1 MKKPSY
7 WLIDAGNT
15 RLKAA
20 YYQGNA
26 LVDEIAVDSL
36 EALEGRL
43 NGWPS
48 PRAGLLS
55 NVGAW
60 DFEGVPARFG
70 GHWLGLTSD
79 TPLPIRV
86 AYKSPE
92 TLGNDRR
99 ALAVAGATFY
109 PGRPVLVIDLGTCIT
124 YDVVDAEGTYLGG
137 AISPGLQMRL
147 RAMHHFT
154 SALPLATLPPAE
166 EVMQTKELIPGAS
179 TEASL
184 QQGALEGWRGEIR
197 HFREAYRARYPG
209 MVTVVTGGDVERL
222 AHLPKSSIF
231 ARPKFMLSGLKSILD
246 YNIL

>member
-20 YYQGNA
+20 FFQGNDLA
-26 LVDEIAVDSL
+26 GEIAVDSR
-36 EALEGRL
+36 EALEGQL
-43 NGWPS
+43 SGWPT
-48 PRAGLLS
+48 PHAGLIS
-55 NVGAW
+55 NVGGW
-60 DFEGVPARFG
+60 DFGEWPERFG
-70 GHWLGLTSD
+70 GHWLSLTPD
-79 TPLPIRV
+79 TPLPIRIN
-86 AYKSPE
+86 YKTPE

-99 ALAVAGATFY
+99 ALAVAGATLY

-124 YDVVDAEGTYLGG
+124 YDLVDAEGTYLGG

-154 SALPLATLPPAE
+154 SALPLVSLPPAAAE
-166 EVMQTKELIPGAS
+166 KQAKELVPGPS

-184 QQGALEGWRGEIR
+184 RQGALEGWRGEIG
-197 HFREAYRARYPG
+197 HFREAYRAQYPG
-209 MVTVVTGGDVERL
+209 MVTVVTGGDVDRL

-231 ARPKFMLSGLKSILD
+231 ARPKFLLSGLKSILD